1 MDIYTFLCRF
11 LFSHYTTIQIPQSSV
26 NFFYIGMEEYIIWAY
41 IDTQTYI
48 VSKTLL
54 DTTMFILK
62 REKMSNIITLKSK
75 GR

>member
-1 MDIYTFLCRF
+1 
-11 LFSHYTTIQIPQSSV
+11 
-26 NFFYIGMEEYIIWAY
+26 MEEYIIWAY